1 MPRSH
6 PGPGP
11 PYRCTRSPAQHP
23 HVLITR
29 SPAFTSAVTPSD
41 AQTAGLDKRVT
52 TWGHHYS
59 VIQSSVTALKIFCF
73 LSFFFWSM
81 YYKLLWPQTRHSDSS
96 KHCHRSIERKKRVR
110 AEWAGGCSRFRQ
122 LSRGK
127 AQTCGFESFK
137 VLKKRIFPKESLP
150 SLTTKCHSSK
160 YRGVFNKNKFAGS
173 LGIFQPSRSQHGNV
187 C

>member
-23 HVLITR
+23 HVLITQ

-41 AQTAGLDKRVT
+41 AQAAGLDKRVT

-73 LSFFFWSM
+73 LSFFLEYVLQITLATNKTFGFFQA
-81 YYKLLWPQTRHSDSS
+81 LPQIHREKEKSQSGMGRGLQPLSATVEGQSS
-96 KHCHRSIERKKRVR
+96 NMWV
-110 AEWAGGCSRFRQ
+110 
-122 LSRGK
+122 
-127 AQTCGFESFK
+127 
-137 VLKKRIFPKESLP
+137 
-150 SLTTKCHSSK
+150 
-160 YRGVFNKNKFAGS
+160 
-173 LGIFQPSRSQHGNV
+173 
-187 C
+187 

>member
-41 AQTAGLDKRVT
+41 AQAAGLDKRVT

-73 LSFFFWSM
+73 LSFFFGVCITN
-81 YYKLLWPQTRHSDSS
+81 YFDHKQD
-96 KHCHRSIERKKRVR
+96 I
-110 AEWAGGCSRFRQ
+110 Q
-122 LSRGK
+122 
-127 AQTCGFESFK
+127 
-137 VLKKRIFPKESLP
+137 ILP
-150 SLTTKCHSSK
+150 SIATD
-160 YRGVFNKNKFAGS
+160 
-173 LGIFQPSRSQHGNV
+173 P
-187 C
+187 